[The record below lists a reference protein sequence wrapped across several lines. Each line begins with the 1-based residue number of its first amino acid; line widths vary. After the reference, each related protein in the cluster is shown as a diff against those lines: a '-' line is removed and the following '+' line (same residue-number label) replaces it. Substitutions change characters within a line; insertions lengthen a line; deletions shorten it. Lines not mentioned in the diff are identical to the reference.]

1 MEFFNI
7 LSDSVKILT
16 LLVVNK
22 GPRVLGP
29 CWEGGGSSL
38 ASVDNHDLV

>member
-7 LSDSVKILT
+7 LLDSVKILT
-16 LLVVNK
+16 LVVMNK

-29 CWEGGGSSL
+29 GT
-38 ASVDNHDLV
+38 